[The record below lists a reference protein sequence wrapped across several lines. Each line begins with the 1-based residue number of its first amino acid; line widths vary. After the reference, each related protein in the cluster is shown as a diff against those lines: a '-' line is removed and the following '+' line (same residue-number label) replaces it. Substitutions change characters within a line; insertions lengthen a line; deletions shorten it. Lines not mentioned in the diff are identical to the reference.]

1 MILRELMEQVN
12 GEKEKGQIGKEQLK
26 SVAGEP
32 IASDSMRMGANG
44 ALVSIQVFGNG
55 YVLYEE
61 DGKCTVFHLS
71 DIRGKGKEYET
82 VKESFGSKKERTV
95 PDEVYMNEDWK
106 LRLLLE
112 GNERIQHNQEKRES
126 DHVQFHYSEYSEDM
140 KELGYEPEL
149 LEELLNEIKKEE
161 GRRVIEAVRA
171 SMKPAQWKIYRSFD
185 WGYRRPFSVGWWAV
199 DYDGVV
205 YRILEM
211 AVSKEY
217 CKAKA
222 IVEELRE
229 LLRKYADD

>member
-171 SMKPAQWKIYRSFD
+171 SMKPAQWKIYVLVE
-185 WGYRRPFSVGWWAV
+185 GVGFRQREVAEKL
-199 DYDGVV
+199 G
-205 YRILEM
+205 ITQQ